1 MQVFSRLHFL
11 RLSLCMLPMGSLGM
25 NSLQRSRGGGSVGV
39 WCLVRTITWIAYC
52 VDTDLALIVLI
63 VLIWISILLFL
74 LSSLILILP
83 LLFLLSYLSLLF

>member
-1 MQVFSRLHFL
+1 YLC
-11 RLSLCMLPMGSLGM
+11 SLACLPLC
-25 NSLQRSRGGGSVGV
+25 VGV

-74 LSSLILILP
+74 LSSLILIFP

>member
-1 MQVFSRLHFL
+1 
-11 RLSLCMLPMGSLGM
+11 
-25 NSLQRSRGGGSVGV
+25 

-74 LSSLILILP
+74 LSSLILIFP

>member
-1 MQVFSRLHFL
+1 EHKDIRCVFPL
-11 RLSLCMLPMGSLGM
+11 R
-25 NSLQRSRGGGSVGV
+25 RVGV

-74 LSSLILILP
+74 LSSLILIFP

>member
-1 MQVFSRLHFL
+1 MQMVSATVRRL
-11 RLSLCMLPMGSLGM
+11 
-25 NSLQRSRGGGSVGV
+25 V

-74 LSSLILILP
+74 LSSLILIFP